1 MPRSDRMTRLVPQQ
15 LLVVVVGA
23 AAITVATAS
32 AAHVDSFSYPTF
44 DATTTQDLVAA
55 TNTSILT
62 SASLLFGHDA
72 DFNFNR
78 TEGFILLSRTVDVWR
93 AGPGGGPAREASFN
107 TSFALSGAAPVA
119 YVVLRDSYPPLHGT
133 GGLRG
138 FANYSASDAE
148 DGATP
153 RNASSGLASVEVGPV
168 RSYGPD
174 DPAVGLNVTVTPT
187 GGTAPGGGGGG
198 GARAVWIEYDAAKHR
213 LSVYVAAAGK
223 PRPAAALLDARLG
236 LAGRRTTETAMVGFF
251 ASAIQDVLVG
261 VRDWNLTVDRL
272 DTSEG
277 GGRKEGA
284 ACWVFVLLAVLGSVA
299 ATA

>member
-1 MPRSDRMTRLVPQQ
+1 MRRLKRIIELIVLLLRLSLRSIPILCSNSLSSSFFTA
-15 LLVVVVGA
+15 LVVRVVN
-23 AAITVATAS
+23 I
-32 AAHVDSFSYPTF
+32 
-44 DATTTQDLVAA
+44 
-55 TNTSILT
+55 
-62 SASLLFGHDA
+62 
-72 DFNFNR
+72 
-78 TEGFILLSRTVDVWR
+78 
-93 AGPGGGPAREASFN
+93 
-107 TSFALSGAAPVA
+107 
-119 YVVLRDSYPPLHGT
+119 
-133 GGLRG
+133 
-138 FANYSASDAE
+138 
-148 DGATP
+148 
-153 RNASSGLASVEVGPV
+153 
-168 RSYGPD
+168 
-174 DPAVGLNVTVTPT
+174 TPT

-213 LSVYVAAAGK
+213 LSVYVAAAGE